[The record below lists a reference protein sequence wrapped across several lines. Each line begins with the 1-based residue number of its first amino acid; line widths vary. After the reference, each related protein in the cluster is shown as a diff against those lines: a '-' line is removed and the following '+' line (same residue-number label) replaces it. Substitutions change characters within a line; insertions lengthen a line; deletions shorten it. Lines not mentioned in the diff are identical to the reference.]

1 MHTKLEDE
9 MSTVPKDEFQKSL
22 ARLEGLAK
30 SQLFHTP
37 SDSNPGTWAGTA
49 ETDEDSMDDGIQEN
63 GTDYDGVK
71 KALGAKVQKSKAL
84 TPAEVAIVKG
94 QNPYGHI
101 KAKIAKGEGLTGAE
115 RWVTKGLGRKVFAN
129 FAKGMENTPS
139 KDGAAEENK
148 TARNVPDNTVAN
160 KDDGKEDP
168 EADPGTTTKGMH
180 GGDCKC
186 GKCMGKSL
194 MGAASQQPDLAKG
207 IEMSPVLHQFAVAM
221 GQALEGAVQRIQDN
235 VVKALAPIVGD
246 NAAIKKALA
255 EKINID
261 GEFQKGLAEAVVGI
275 GQQLAGGAEVVAS
288 QQHLPAG
295 GPRSQMRA
303 IQGGGGNGQ
312 PTVMQKSFAG
322 PGGLDVGEGAM
333 AKSQIV
339 NVMTDMVKSGKL
351 NATEVIKYE
360 STNELN
366 PQVSAAV
373 LAWANAQGNRG

>member
-1 MHTKLEDE
+1 
-9 MSTVPKDEFQKSL
+9 MSIAKDDFAKSL

-37 SDSNPGTWAGTA
+37 SDSNPGDWAGSA
-49 ETDEDSMDDGIQEN
+49 PTDEDSMDDGIQEN

-84 TPAEVAIVKG
+84 TQAEVAIVKG
-94 QNPYGHI
+94 ANPYGHI
-101 KAKIAKGEGLTGAE
+101 KQKIAKGEGLTGAE
-115 RWVTKGLGRKVFAN
+115 RWVLKGLGRKVFAN
-129 FAKGMENTPS
+129 FAKAEGMANTPT

-148 TARNVPDNTVAN
+148 TARNVPGGTVAN
-160 KDDGKEDP
+160 KEDGKEDP
-168 EADPGTTTKGMH
+168 EADPGSTTKGMH

-221 GQALEGAVQRIQDN
+221 GQALEGAVERIN
-235 VVKALAPIVGD
+235 TNIAKALAPIVGD
-246 NAAIKKALA
+246 NAMIKKALA
-255 EKINID
+255 EKINVD

-275 GQQLAGGAEVVAS
+275 GQQLAGQSEVAA
-288 QQHLPAG
+288 QGQHLPAG
-295 GPRSQMRA
+295 GPRSQLRA
-303 IQGGGGNGQ
+303 LPGGAAPQGQ
-312 PTVMQKSFAG
+312 PQVFQKSFNG

-351 NATEVIKYE
+351 NATEVIKFE

-366 PQVSAAV
+366 PQVQQAV
-373 LAWANAQGNRG
+373 LSWAQGNRG